1 MTSFMPP
8 LRNAMH
14 AVAPIRVF
22 LTFTTVITF
31 LSGLTLSAQDG
42 DAHMRCGMRT
52 PELSEVRKENAG
64 RIEPYGGAHL
74 PFKGRIR
81 GLVTF
86 VQLRNDDVEN
96 NAWPNGSMPLWA
108 DLYVERL
115 ERYFSEMSGGALQL
129 QLDMHPSLMMTRG
142 TEEGYVTWGQN
153 FGDAIKEMI
162 DSLDVLMDFAPYDRW
177 DSEGNPYNVKEE
189 PDGKVDLL
197 IVVFRSISHGGFL
210 PFTGV
215 SDLGFAGHHFV
226 DGTLDRFFY
235 GGSGEW
241 NDAGSSGLTLS
252 YLPGRKGVM
261 NAEFAFN
268 VTVHEL
274 GHKLFGES
282 HPADLY
288 GRLGIMARSSN
299 GYSMSSFEKHLAGYI
314 DYRVLNAGRDTV
326 VTLTDFVT
334 RGDAVLLPV
343 PQHARSYYAFE
354 FRGKKSEWDT
364 APVEGL
370 YIYRIYDSWSKSQKR
385 LLVMSAEG
393 SFDWA
398 LNDSTGMVY
407 PVGPRP
413 IGGYS
418 RMQQIPVNN
427 RVYWAEGWDGDA
439 RVAFRDHR
447 NELAVLKNPS
457 PDYIFGSDTI
467 RTDLHIRLLSLS
479 DSSATVRISYQ
490 YPTILSASVPVADQ
504 VSLSLPFPHPLHAG
518 GSSSVDFH
526 IPRPAHIRLHLID
539 ALGRRVQ
546 ELVHGQRPA
555 GSYRTSLHTD
565 DLAPGSYLLVLE
577 TGAGRIARRI
587 LITH

>member
-1 MTSFMPP
+1 MT
-8 LRNAMH
+8 R
-14 AVAPIRVF
+14 
-22 LTFTTVITF
+22 
-31 LSGLTLSAQDG
+31 SA
-42 DAHMRCGMRT
+42 HT
-52 PELSEVRKENAG
+52 SSSI
-64 RIEPYGGAHL
+64 IEPYGGAHL

-96 NAWPNGSMPLWA
+96 GAWPNGSMPLWA

-115 ERYFSEMSGGALQL
+115 ERYFADMSNGELQL
-129 QLDMHPSLMMTRG
+129 QLDVHPSLMVTRG

-162 DSLDVLMDFAPYDRW
+162 DSLDVTMDFAPYDLW
-177 DSEGNPYNVKEE
+177 DSEGNRYNLNEE

-197 IVVFRSISHGGFL
+197 IVVFRSISHAGFL

-226 DGTLDRFFY
+226 DGSLDRFFY

-241 NDAGSSGLTLS
+241 NDAGASGLTLS

-288 GRLGIMARSSN
+288 GRLGIMGRSSN
-299 GYSMSSFEKHLAGYI
+299 GYAMSSFEKHLAGYI
-314 DYRVLNAGRDTV
+314 DYRVLNPGRDTV
-326 VTLTDFVT
+326 ITLTDYVT
-334 RGDAVLLPV
+334 RGDAALLPV
-343 PQHARSYYAFE
+343 PQHVRSYYAFE

-364 APVEGL
+364 APIEGL
-370 YIYRIYDSWSKSQKR
+370 YIYRIHDSWSKSQKR
-385 LLVMSAEG
+385 LLVVSAEG

-398 LNDSTGMVY
+398 LNDSTGLVY
-407 PVGPRP
+407 PVRPRA

-418 RMQQIPVNN
+418 RMQQIPVDNKI
-427 RVYWAEGWDGDA
+427 YWAEGWNGDP
-439 RVAFRDHR
+439 RVAFRDYR
-447 NELAVLKNPS
+447 NEFSVLKNPT

-467 RTDLHIRLLSLS
+467 HTDLHIRLLSLS
-479 DSSATVRISYQ
+479 DTSATVRVSYQ
-490 YPTILSASVPVADQ
+490 YPTILAAQRP
-504 VSLSLPFPHPLHAG
+504 LPDHATLQLPYPHPLRVG
-518 GSSSVDFH
+518 VSSSVEYSVTRSTFV
-526 IPRPAHIRLHLID
+526 RLRLID
-539 ALGRRVQ
+539 ALGRCVQ
-546 ELVHGQRPA
+546 QLDHRQQPA
-555 GSYRTSLHTD
+555 GTHRAVLRGD
-565 DLAPGSYLLVLE
+565 DLLPGSYMLVLD
-577 TGAGRIARRI
+577 TGEGRLTRRI